1 MEEYTPLLW
10 MLIIGV
16 ISLSSAS
23 KVRKMAAKA
32 AKHLE
37 QRLPNE
43 AWPTWDTS
51 EERTDAD
58 RADHRE
64 GEPTPSPFEP
74 VVRQTEEFRQRD
86 RHQPLQ
92 AAPASGMDA
101 QRLTSSPQAEDTPE
115 NGETS
120 GIAEEFDLRKAVIYS
135 ELLKPKFEE

>member
-16 ISLSSAS
+16 ISLSSVS
-23 KVRKMAAKA
+23 KVRKMVAKA
-32 AKHLE
+32 AKQFEEHLPE
-37 QRLPNE
+37 E

-51 EERTDAD
+51 DGQADAHRDD
-58 RADHRE
+58 RRE
-64 GEPTPSPFEP
+64 GEATPSPFEP

-92 AAPASGMDA
+92 AAPASEMNA
-101 QRLTSSPQAEDTPE
+101 QRLTGLPQAEEAPE
-115 NGETS
+115 NSDIS

>member
-1 MEEYTPLLW
+1 MEDYTPLLW

-16 ISLSSAS
+16 ISLSSVS

-37 QRLPNE
+37 EHLPKE

-51 EERTDAD
+51 EEQADAQRSD
-58 RADHRE
+58 RRE
-64 GEPTPSPFEP
+64 GEAAPSPFDP

-92 AAPASGMDA
+92 AAPASEMDA
-101 QRLTSSPQAEDTPE
+101 QRLTSSPQGEDTPE
-115 NGETS
+115 NSETS